1 MTTSTITMLLVD
13 ADDTIAAIERAR
25 DALER
30 AKADA
35 ACQCCGDACPY
46 AAHRLVP
53 VGGSRCCGG
62 RVTRADF
69 ARVSGRYRWRS
80 QPVATDTA
88 AAWLMREAVTP
99 LATAAV
105 LVLLAYAVAL

>member
-1 MTTSTITMLLVD
+1 M
-13 ADDTIAAIERAR
+13 
-25 DALER
+25 
-30 AKADA
+30 
-35 ACQCCGDACPY
+35 
-46 AAHRLVP
+46 
-53 VGGSRCCGG
+53 
-62 RVTRADF
+62 TRADF